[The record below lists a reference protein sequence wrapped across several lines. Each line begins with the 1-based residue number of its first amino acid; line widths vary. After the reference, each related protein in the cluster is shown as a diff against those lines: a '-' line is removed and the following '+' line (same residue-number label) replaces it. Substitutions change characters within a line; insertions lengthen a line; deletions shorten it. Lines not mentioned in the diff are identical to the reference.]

1 MYSFWIQASSSGY
14 LLFWTLHRRNSI
26 FYFILFI
33 YLFIYLFVWRGCRCG
48 WADGGGN
55 NSSKQ
60 CQIELKFLPQV
71 VLIVIQI
78 PFKGKAQIFTKIF
91 KILKVMSFGPNLT
104 PICFLKM
111 AKIETT
117 HIIGISK

>member
-1 MYSFWIQASSSGY
+1 MQVG
-14 LLFWTLHRRNSI
+14 
-26 FYFILFI
+26 
-33 YLFIYLFVWRGCRCG
+33 VGG
-48 WADGGGN
+48 WGGN

-78 PFKGKAQIFTKIF
+78 PFKGKAQVFTKIF
-91 KILKVMSFGPNLT
+91 KVLKVMSFGPNLT

-117 HIIGISK
+117 HIIGLSK